1 MTNIFT
7 AAILLLPTII
17 FTQSPSE
24 RLTQLESQKKSL
36 QLEIIKTDDQIEVAK
51 LEICQENLQKIG
63 LPALAAGD
71 ILINHSAMSLVYSEP
86 HEQAKWV
93 AHIITPDVMTGQTS
107 RSNDFREDPK
117 VATGTAVEKDYFLK
131 TEYPDKP
138 TEYDGFG
145 FDRGHLAPSAD
156 FRWSKKALSESYF
169 YSNMSPQIADF
180 NRGIWGE
187 LENAMR
193 GYIYRNE
200 TSSLYVV
207 TGPVLK
213 EGLPVIERSI
223 NKVAIP
229 EMYFKVLIDPAKG
242 RGIGFLLPNKKSDQP
257 LETFA
262 TTIDEIE
269 ELTGLDF
276 YHGLPDAEENKLE
289 ADTDKTVWLTDLQE
303 GNVEALTL
311 QNVPRPRSYP
321 TTFAKKFVG
330 KNTEINVCG
339 TVVSGRIARSGN
351 LILNLDKKYPNPIFN
366 VFVRKENLL
375 NFSYSPLE
383 LKGKQICVRCEVA
396 KMGSTPTMYIEDEN
410 TIEVIVE

>member
-1 MTNIFT
+1 MTKIFT
-7 AAILLLPTII
+7 AAFLLLPTII
-17 FTQSPSE
+17 FTQSPSDK
-24 RLTQLESQKKSL
+24 LVQLKSQKESL
-36 QLEIIKTDDQIEVAK
+36 QVEIAKKDDQIEVAK
-51 LEICQENLQKIG
+51 LEICQESLQKMG
-63 LPALAAGD
+63 LPALAEGD
-71 ILINHSAMSLVYSEP
+71 VLINHVAMSLVYSEP

-107 RSNDFREDPK
+107 RSNDFRIDPK
-117 VATGTAVEKDYFLK
+117 VTTGTAVEKDYFLK
-131 TEYPDKP
+131 TEYSDKP

-145 FDRGHLAPSAD
+145 YDRGHLAPSAD

-169 YSNMSPQIADF
+169 YSNMSPQVADF

-207 TGPVLK
+207 TGPILK
-213 EGLPVIERSI
+213 ENLPVIERSI
-223 NKVAIP
+223 NKITIP
-229 EMYFKVLIDPAKG
+229 EKYFKVVIDPVKG
-242 RGIGFLLPNKKSDQP
+242 RGIGFLLPNKKSAQP

-262 TTIDEIE
+262 MTIDEIE
-269 ELTGLDF
+269 KLTGLDF
-276 YHGLPDAEENKLE
+276 YHGLPDVEENKLE

-330 KNTEINVCG
+330 KSTEVNVCG

-383 LKGKQICVRCEVA
+383 LKGKQVCVLCKVA

-410 TIEVIVE
+410 AIEVIVE